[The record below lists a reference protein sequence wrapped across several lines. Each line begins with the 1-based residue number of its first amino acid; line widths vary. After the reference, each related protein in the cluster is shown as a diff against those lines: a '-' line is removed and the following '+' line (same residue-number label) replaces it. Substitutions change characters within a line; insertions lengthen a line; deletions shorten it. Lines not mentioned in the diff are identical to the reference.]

1 MTTKSGSHLG
11 PKQVA
16 RAFHAV
22 RFAGEAGRSLN
33 TLVTIDITSLGIA
46 PEKAGAFF
54 RDIWG
59 RLTRWWAYQRKKGR
73 PFGPFDAYAV
83 HEHPEGGP
91 RHVHWFM
98 RVPDDA
104 REEVE
109 HTIRQ
114 RLEKVTK
121 LACLG
126 RALHFLSVDRPGGV
140 AKYTLKG
147 VDPLYAAHFHMEA
160 HDQGEVIGRRITI
173 SRSIGFAARQR
184 AGWSRKRRPRS

>member
-1 MTTKSGSHLG
+1 
-11 PKQVA
+11 
-16 RAFHAV
+16 
-22 RFAGEAGRSLN
+22 
-33 TLVTIDITSLGIA
+33 
-46 PEKAGAFF
+46 
-54 RDIWG
+54 
-59 RLTRWWAYQRKKGR
+59 
-73 PFGPFDAYAV
+73 
-83 HEHPEGGP
+83 
-91 RHVHWFM
+91 M

>member
-1 MTTKSGSHLG
+1 MTTKSGGQLG

-22 RFAGEAGRSLN
+22 RFANDNGRPLN
-33 TLVTIDITSLGIA
+33 LLVTIDMTSLGIEA
-46 PEKAGAFF
+46 DQAGGFF
-54 RDIWG
+54 RDAWA
-59 RLTRWWAYQRKKGR
+59 RLARWWAYQRKKGR

-83 HEHPEGGP
+83 HEHPGGGP

-98 RVPDDA
+98 RVPEDA
-104 REEVE
+104 RAEIER
-109 HTIRQ
+109 TITK
-114 RLEKVTK
+114 RLEKMTG

-126 RALHFLSVDRPGGV
+126 RALHFLDVKKPGGV

-147 VDPLYAAHFHMEA
+147 VDPRYAAHFHMRA
-160 HDQGEVIGRRITI
+160 VDQGEIAGRRITI

-184 AGWSRKRRPRS
+184 VGWGRKRPR